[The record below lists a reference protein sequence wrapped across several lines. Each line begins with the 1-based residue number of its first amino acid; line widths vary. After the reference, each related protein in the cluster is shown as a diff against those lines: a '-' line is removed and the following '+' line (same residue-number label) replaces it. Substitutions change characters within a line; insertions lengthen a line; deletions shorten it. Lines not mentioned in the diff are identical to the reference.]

1 MPSACVLSMA
11 ERYTK
16 ANETAAAYMNDATSG
31 IYSLNR
37 NYTAHTIESQVGA
50 EVGFDLW
57 DEQTVKRLIVEA
69 PDLMPYYP
77 SERAVKR
84 GIDLAWGKQQITRQ
98 VTSGIIQGESI
109 KQLADRLQTN
119 IPEMN
124 RDSAI
129 RAARTAVTGAQN
141 AGRQDSYDAAVKM
154 GIEMEKQWLATLDMR
169 TRHDHAMADGQVV
182 AEDKPFEVGGEALM
196 FPGDTSGSGW
206 NIYNCRCTMI
216 AKVKGVDMSD
226 AKRRAVDSVTGE
238 SEVISNMSYKEW
250 LAMKEKQH
258 GKTAMETARK
268 QGEREF
274 SDRKQFEEYKAV
286 LGKNAPKSFA
296 KFQDLKYNNP
306 ENWEYTKRLAGYM
319 RKYPNSSRKYFDVQ
333 ETLKEQGIDKGIA
346 LPPQQKHAYIL
357 SSGKHD
363 PYHIMHRMKER
374 GITDDEVRS
383 YVTDAKVMFVQ
394 WGGQRQ
400 MFVSEDGISVITKE
414 SDDWIYKTAWKK
426 SDNDEETDRIMEAI
440 KNAGL

>member
-141 AGRQDSYDAAVKM
+141 AGRQDSYDAATKM
-154 GIEMEKQWLATLDMR
+154 GIKMEKQWLATLDAR

-182 AEDKPFEVGGEALM
+182 AENEPFKVGGEPLM

-216 AKVKGVDMSD
+216 AKVKGVDTSD
-226 AKRRAVDSVTGE
+226 AKRRAKDPVTGE
-238 SEVISNMSYKEW
+238 SKVIENMTYAEWAGWKESTNQVAKPKKSDIIKSESRTGGESSVRTSSVRTIGKIDTKIYSVVSPNIRTDEVIITDERIAHIKER
-250 LAMKEKQH
+250 H
-258 GKTAMETARK
+258 PNDF
-268 QGEREF
+268 ERY
-274 SDRKQFEEYKAV
+274 SQ
-286 LGKNAPKSFA
+286 
-296 KFQDLKYNNP
+296 
-306 ENWEYTKRLAGYM
+306 
-319 RKYPNSSRKYFDVQ
+319 
-333 ETLKEQGIDKGIA
+333 
-346 LPPQQKHAYIL
+346 YITRML
-357 SSGKHD
+357 SSPQYIVEDH
-363 PYHIMHRMKER
+363 
-374 GITDDEVRS
+374 
-383 YVTDAKVMFVQ
+383 VTDTAVILQGFAEADEHFRLVLKLAVAE
-394 WGGQRQ
+394 
-400 MFVSEDGISVITKE
+400 SEEGKKNSVITFMKISE
-414 SDDWIYKTAWKK
+414 KK
-426 SDNDEETDRIMEAI
+426 FND
-440 KNAGL
+440 GLSS